1 MSEDL
6 LRGLIILGGAILWT
20 AWLGIMGSQMVKA
33 TQSGQDYLTI
43 LLLVAGLTGIALFGF
58 MFIQQ
63 TDMLTLAA
71 TGMGALASSVTAY
84 GRGRT
89 PPPPAP
95 KEKSD
100 GSGED
105 QRPDR
110 LG

>member
-1 MSEDL
+1 MSDDTI
-6 LRGLIILGGAILWT
+6 RGLVIIVGAILWT
-20 AWLGIMGSQMVKA
+20 VWLGVMGSQMVRA

-43 LLLVAGLTGIALFGF
+43 LLLVAGLTGISLFGF

-84 GRGRT
+84 GRART
-89 PPPPAP
+89 LPPPAP
-95 KEKSD
+95 KEKDD

-105 QRPDR
+105 QRPD
-110 LG
+110 